1 MGPAPAL
8 LDRRLLFFT
17 GKGGVGKSTVTAA
30 TALLAA
36 EHGKRV
42 LLVEVDAKNN
52 LTALFEHAPVGFEPR
67 QVHPGVYAMQMD
79 TEASLRE
86 YLKVQA
92 KVPVFGR
99 IGPIA
104 RAFDFVATAAPG
116 VKEILTVG
124 KVCWEL
130 RESLAGR
137 ADWDL
142 IVVDAAATG
151 HVISQ
156 LDAPGAIQ
164 ELVQVGPIRNQTGWM
179 VDLLSDPSLTALNV
193 VTSPE
198 EMPVN
203 ETIELVATARQELD
217 VPLGV
222 VIVNRVLP
230 ELFTHADEAVFD
242 ALREPGPAEVLQD
255 RAGHGVDRGARRGAA
270 RRLDASEPL
279 GAPGPPARGGR
290 PAVAADP
297 VPVRPRPRAAGH
309 PHGGGGAGPGAR
321 MTDDAPSLAALLST
335 REVVVFCGSGGVG
348 KTSVAAAS
356 ALTAAARLGGKV
368 LVLTIDPARR
378 LADALGL
385 EAFGNVARRV
395 PLDAY
400 AELGVEPRGELWA
413 AMLDT
418 KRSWDE
424 LVLRHAPDE
433 ATAYRILDNRMYH
446 NVTSRFVQSHDYI
459 AMERLYEIH
468 ASGEYDLIIIDTPPT
483 RNAIDFLEAPARMA
497 EFFGGRLLRWLTMP
511 YRLGGGRGG
520 RMFNAASRPFYQMAD
535 RVLGSQFLQ
544 DIAEFFLNFQSMYG
558 GFVERAQSVE
568 QLLHDRR
575 TTFAVVTTLEGAP
588 LREAET
594 FCRELATRGFD
605 LGALVLNKVLPDYL
619 LSPDGEHAAD
629 VLGRDHDALARELA
643 ETGGADAALADTA
656 STARVLRTLADS
668 FHNYEVVA
676 RREAELR
683 TELSRL
689 ARPGPEVVVSVP
701 SFDADIADVRG
712 LARIGEVLF
721 AHGAPVVPGGGG
733 AGTIPP

>member
-1 MGPAPAL
+1 M
-8 LDRRLLFFT
+8 
-17 GKGGVGKSTVTAA
+17 S
-30 TALLAA
+30 
-36 EHGKRV
+36 
-42 LLVEVDAKNN
+42 DA
-52 LTALFEHAPVGFEPR
+52 
-67 QVHPGVYAMQMD
+67 
-79 TEASLRE
+79 
-86 YLKVQA
+86 
-92 KVPVFGR
+92 
-99 IGPIA
+99 
-104 RAFDFVATAAPG
+104 
-116 VKEILTVG
+116 
-124 KVCWEL
+124 
-130 RESLAGR
+130 
-137 ADWDL
+137 
-142 IVVDAAATG
+142 
-151 HVISQ
+151 
-156 LDAPGAIQ
+156 
-164 ELVQVGPIRNQTGWM
+164 
-179 VDLLSDPSLTALNV
+179 
-193 VTSPE
+193 
-198 EMPVN
+198 
-203 ETIELVATARQELD
+203 
-217 VPLGV
+217 
-222 VIVNRVLP
+222 
-230 ELFTHADEAVFD
+230 
-242 ALREPGPAEVLQD
+242 
-255 RAGHGVDRGARRGAA
+255 
-270 RRLDASEPL
+270 
-279 GAPGPPARGGR
+279 
-290 PAVAADP
+290 
-297 VPVRPRPRAAGH
+297 
-309 PHGGGGAGPGAR
+309 
-321 MTDDAPSLAALLST
+321 APSLAALLST
-335 REVVVFCGSGGVG
+335 REVVVYCGSGGVG

-400 AELGVEPRGELWA
+400 TELGVEPRGELWA

-468 ASGEYDLIIIDTPPT
+468 ASGEYDLIVIDTPPT

-497 EFFGGRLLRWLTMP
+497 EFFGGRLLRWITMP
-511 YRLGGGRGG
+511 YRIGGGRGG
-520 RMFNAASRPFYQMAD
+520 RVFNAASRPFYQMAD

-605 LGALVLNKVLPDYL
+605 LGALVLNKVLPEYL
-619 LSPDGEHAAD
+619 LSPDGEEAAD
-629 VLGRDHDALARELA
+629 VIGRDHDTLAGELA
-643 ETGGADAALADTA
+643 KADGELDGALTDTK

-668 FHNYEVVA
+668 FRNYEVVA

-689 ARPGPEVVVSVP
+689 APPGPEVVVSVP
-701 SFDADIADVRG
+701 AFDADIADAHG

-721 AHGAPVVPGGGG
+721 AHGAPVVPG
-733 AGTIPP
+733 AGTTADTIPP

>member
-1 MGPAPAL
+1 
-8 LDRRLLFFT
+8 
-17 GKGGVGKSTVTAA
+17 V
-30 TALLAA
+30 
-36 EHGKRV
+36 
-42 LLVEVDAKNN
+42 
-52 LTALFEHAPVGFEPR
+52 
-67 QVHPGVYAMQMD
+67 
-79 TEASLRE
+79 
-86 YLKVQA
+86 
-92 KVPVFGR
+92 
-99 IGPIA
+99 
-104 RAFDFVATAAPG
+104 
-116 VKEILTVG
+116 
-124 KVCWEL
+124 
-130 RESLAGR
+130 
-137 ADWDL
+137 
-142 IVVDAAATG
+142 
-151 HVISQ
+151 
-156 LDAPGAIQ
+156 
-164 ELVQVGPIRNQTGWM
+164 
-179 VDLLSDPSLTALNV
+179 SD
-193 VTSPE
+193 E
-198 EMPVN
+198 
-203 ETIELVATARQELD
+203 
-217 VPLGV
+217 
-222 VIVNRVLP
+222 
-230 ELFTHADEAVFD
+230 
-242 ALREPGPAEVLQD
+242 
-255 RAGHGVDRGARRGAA
+255 
-270 RRLDASEPL
+270 
-279 GAPGPPARGGR
+279 
-290 PAVAADP
+290 
-297 VPVRPRPRAAGH
+297 
-309 PHGGGGAGPGAR
+309 
-321 MTDDAPSLAALLST
+321 APSLAALLST
-335 REVVVFCGSGGVG
+335 REVVVYCGSGGVG

-395 PLDAY
+395 PLDVY
-400 AELGVEPRGELWA
+400 TELGVEPRGELWA

-468 ASGEYDLIIIDTPPT
+468 ASGEYDLIVIDTPPT
-483 RNAIDFLEAPARMA
+483 RNAIDFLDAPARMA
-497 EFFGGRLLRWLTMP
+497 EFFGGRLLRWITMP
-511 YRLGGGRGG
+511 YRIGGGRGG

-629 VLGRDHDALARELA
+629 VLGRDHDTLARELA
-643 ETGGADAALADTA
+643 KADGGADGEPDGVLSDVK

-689 ARPGPEVVVSVP
+689 APPGPEVVVSVP
-701 SFDADIADVRG
+701 AFDADIADVRG

-721 AHGAPVVPGGGG
+721 AHGAPVVPGAGGG